1 MLDKTREEIGLA
13 DQATA
18 LLDNAAYQRAWEAVL
33 TGLQEQRAK
42 LPITDKDGA
51 QALLICERMAYKFKG
66 ALESFV
72 MTGRLV
78 AEQFKIDAQKKTI
91 RDRLTP
97 PWLRKSA

>member
-1 MLDKTREEIGLA
+1 MLDKTRDEIGLA
-13 DQATA
+13 DQAKA
-18 LLDNAAYQRAWEAVL
+18 LMDNEAYKRAWAVVMD
-33 TGLQEQRAK
+33 GLQEQRAK

-78 AEQFKIDAQKKTI
+78 AEQFKIEAQQKTI
-91 RDRLTP
+91 RERLTP
-97 PWLRKSA
+97 PWLRQSA